1 MQFRKQRVCCVSDI
15 HIGVHQNS
23 AMWHDIVINWAR
35 WLRDELKAKG
45 IEDII
50 IPGDFFHYRDEISVN
65 TIHVASNVL
74 DLWKEFN
81 ILILVGNH
89 DAYYKERADVNS
101 LSLFKGHKNIQVVDE
116 VYTVEQWGSKYSF
129 IPWATPITDIPTSD
143 IIFGHFEIS
152 SFRMN
157 AWKVCDDGMSAKSLL
172 EKSPLII
179 SGHFHLRD
187 DRQYDTGKVLYLG
200 NPYQMDFGDRES
212 AKGYYLLDMVTRD
225 YTFYPNNISPQ
236 HKKVKLSELVA
247 YGDITDD
254 VKKIFKKNVVRFV
267 FDKNISPDEVD
278 VLLKILLSLGALM
291 LTVDYD
297 NTFNNLT
304 SNDLTGA
311 DLSGVDMITA
321 IEEFINLLEIDDK
334 AGIIERTTSI
344 YRNCK

>member
-1 MQFRKQRVCCVSDI
+1 
-15 HIGVHQNS
+15 
-23 AMWHDIVINWAR
+23 MWHDIAVNWAR

-50 IPGDFFHYRDEISVN
+50 VPGDFFHYRDEISVN

-74 DLWKEFN
+74 NLWKDFN

-101 LSLFKGHKNIQVVDE
+101 LSLFKGHKNIHVVDE
-116 VYTVEQWGSKYSF
+116 VYTMEQWNQKYSF

-157 AWKVCDDGMSAKSLL
+157 AFKVCDDGMSAKSLL

-187 DRQYDTGKVLYLG
+187 ERQYDTGKVLYLG

-212 AKGYYLLDMVTRD
+212 TKGYYLLDMKERE

-236 HKKVKLSELVA
+236 HKKVKLSELVT

-254 VKKIFKKNVVRFV
+254 VKSIFKGNIVRFV
-267 FDKNISPDEVD
+267 FDKNIAPDEVD

-297 NTFNNLT
+297 NTFNNLNL
-304 SNDLTGA
+304 NDLSGA

-334 AGIIERTTSI
+334 SSIIERTTSI